1 MLVSGAVTSDRAAI
15 VGAADLATAIRAA
28 TGGHGADLV
37 LDAVGGPQVEAL
49 VRGCAR
55 GASVIVHGGLSGQ
68 PTPLPAG
75 GPDPVWLRRYH
86 VFEIT
91 TDPATLRRAEHFVRA
106 GLAGAAFAPVIDRIF
121 DFDDIIAAH
130 RYVDAPDRRPGKPV
144 VRVR

>member
-1 MLVSGAVTSDRAAI
+1 VLVTAAVGSDRAAT
-15 VGAADLATAIRAA
+15 VDTADLATAIRAA
-28 TGGHGADLV
+28 TGGHGADVV
-37 LDAVGGPQVEAL
+37 LDAVGGPQVDAL
-49 VRGCAR
+49 VRGCAP

-91 TDPATLRRAEHFVRA
+91 TDPAALHRAEHFVRA
-106 GLAGAAFAPVIDRIF
+106 GLAGGAFAPVIDRIF
-121 DFDDIIAAH
+121 AFDDIVAAH